1 MPEQNRILCR
11 ELSLLA
17 FNRRVLAQAQ
27 DTKVPLLERLRFLCI
42 VSSNLDEFFEVRMAW
57 LKRENKLRPHQ
68 PLDNGK
74 TAASFAGTGGF
85 DGGIERQQIGLV
97 GNVVDQ
103 RNDLV
108 DLHRA
113 GMQFGDSRREMLDVL
128 IGRPHRRGDGFHLL
142 QRALCEIEVVQC

>member
-68 PLDNGK
+68 LLDNGK
-74 TAASFAGTGGF
+74 TAAET
-85 DGGIERQQIGLV
+85 IEAVAKEAQELIREQYDLI
-97 GNVVDQ
+97 N
-103 RNDLV
+103 NDLQPEL
-108 DLHRA
+108 DSA
-113 GMQFGDSRREMLDVL
+113 GIHFYRR
-128 IGRPHRRGDGFHLL
+128 RNWTAA
-142 QRALCEIEVVQC
+142 QKKWIENYFDN